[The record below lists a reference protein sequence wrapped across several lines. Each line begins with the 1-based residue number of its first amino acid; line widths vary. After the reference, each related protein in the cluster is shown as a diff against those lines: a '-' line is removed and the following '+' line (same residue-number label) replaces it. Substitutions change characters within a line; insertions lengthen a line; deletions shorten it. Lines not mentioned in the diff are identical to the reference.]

1 MAETRISK
9 IQIRQGNFVD
19 LPLLDVGE
27 LGYATDKHRLYIGN
41 NVVEVG
47 TGDGVSN
54 TFSIPI
60 SLSSPNN
67 IKAAFIDGVQVNAA
81 NYSMSYTSL
90 TFANPPALGEVITV
104 KYNSEVEVA
113 RDISNDPV
121 EETLPANG
129 NQLDTG
135 LILDTTLT
143 NTAFLNYTLKTANGL
158 RIGELRLSIDTD
170 SGLTVFS
177 DNFDQ
182 TGAVDIIF
190 NLDSSATNTLKLQYT
205 DNDNLQATFK
215 YTYQLWNNS

>member
-1 MAETRISK
+1 MADTRISK
-9 IQIRQGNFVD
+9 IQIRQGNFAD

-27 LGYATDKHRLYIGN
+27 LGYATDRHRLYIGN
-41 NVVEVG
+41 NLVEVG
-47 TGDGVSN
+47 TGDGVSD
-54 TFSIPI
+54 TFSIPMY
-60 SLSSPNN
+60 LSSPNN

-81 NYSMSYTSL
+81 NYSMSYTTL
-90 TFANPPALGEVITV
+90 TFATPPAVGEVITV
-104 KYNSEVEVA
+104 KYNTEVEVA

-129 NQLDTG
+129 NLLDTG
-135 LILDTTLT
+135 VIFDTTLT

-158 RIGELRLSIDTD
+158 RIGELRMSVDTD
-170 SGLTVFS
+170 TGLTVFS

-190 NLDSSATNTLKLQYT
+190 NVDGSIANTLKLQYT

-215 YTYQLWNNS
+215 YTYQLWNNN

>member
-47 TGDGVSN
+47 TGDGVLD

-90 TFANPPALGEVITV
+90 TFATPPALGEVITI

-182 TGAVDIIF
+182 TGAVDIVF